1 MPEIPC
7 ADQEGYPL
15 DPLHQINAF
24 LMKPGEGQGK
34 NRNFSMKKET
44 EKIKK
49 NIFFENFDLQKK
61 KSVV

>member
-1 MPEIPC
+1 MPEILR

-15 DPLHQINAF
+15 EPLHQIHAF
-24 LMKPGEGQGK
+24 PMEPGEGQGK
-34 NRNFSMKKET
+34 NRNFSIKKES

>member
-1 MPEIPC
+1 
-7 ADQEGYPL
+7 
-15 DPLHQINAF
+15 
-24 LMKPGEGQGK
+24 MKPGEGQGK